1 MHICNIFINSSGVG
15 SEDFP
20 YFQKGSVFR
29 PGGERHSL
37 IYNSLDKNGNVLS
50 WYAPHSPIWYQ
61 KVSLC
66 LSNPALTGRAHV
78 NLTPES
84 WLECF
89 FTPFLMIVN

>member
-1 MHICNIFINSSGVG
+1 MDS

-20 YFQKGSVFR
+20 YFQKGSVFH
-29 PGGERHSL
+29 PGGERHVL

-66 LSNPALTGRAHV
+66 LSNPAGGADV

-84 WLECF
+84 SKGGRSLIGMF
-89 FTPFLMIVN
+89 FHPFSHDCK